1 MLKTI
6 KVMKKISNQI
16 FESTIDGTDEATKI
30 VIEWRSKLFKKMSDV
45 ELVKFRKTIAQML
58 DLKIK

>member
-1 MLKTI
+1 
-6 KVMKKISNQI
+6 MKKISNQI

-45 ELVKFRKTIAQML
+45 ELEKFRKTIAQML